1 MRITD
6 AFRGEHGVFY
16 AQFDLIERIVPTAE
30 SAAEV
35 RALAEML
42 AAAVVPHAKLEDE
55 LLFDPLEEVAGP
67 DADPMEIMRFE
78 HEEIES
84 SLVRATTSRDL
95 IKARELL
102 LQAVERAREHFGKEE
117 LVVFPLADREIDREK
132 LEQLGEQWASRR
144 AVAVPSISGA

>member
-16 AQFDLIERIVPTAE
+16 AQFDVIERIVPTAE

-35 RALAEML
+35 RGLAEML
-42 AAAVVPHAKLEDE
+42 AAALVPHAKLEDE
-55 LLFDPLEEVAGP
+55 LLFNPLEEYAGP
-67 DADPMEIMRFE
+67 DADPIEVMRFE
-78 HEEIES
+78 HDDIES
-84 SLVRATTSRDL
+84 SLMRATTSRDL
-95 IKARELL
+95 SEARELL
-102 LQAVERAREHFGKEE
+102 LQAVDRAREHFGKEE

-132 LEQLGEQWASRR
+132 LDQLGEQWASRR